1 MSREPYLASED
12 SALLK
17 AALTAYSGDSCLE
30 IGAGNGGNLIELAKR
45 FRTVVGTDLVRPSMT
60 DWRREADFVLTDGA
74 ACLRSSCFD
83 LVAFNPPYLEG
94 DETGDIA
101 VEGGRL
107 LEVPKAFL
115 SEAFRAVNRTGRVVF
130 LVNDDINIEEV
141 KATCEER
148 GFGLRLLTSRRVFFE
163 VLSVYEAAA
172 MSQGIGLDEGSQ
184 ARMQGHGA
192 GTASHIGECAA

>member
-17 AALTAYSGDSCLE
+17 AALSAYSGDSCLE

-60 DWRREADFVLTDGA
+60 DWRRGADFVLTDGA

-94 DETGDIA
+94 DEIGDIA
-101 VEGGRL
+101 VEGGRR

-130 LVNDDINIEEV
+130 LVNDDMDMEEV
-141 KATCEER
+141 RAACEQR

-172 MSQGIGLDEGSQ
+172 RSQRVDLEDGSK
-184 ARMQGHGA
+184 ARMRETWSEDHH
-192 GTASHIGECAA
+192 SHR